1 MKNLRLKYND
11 VELEIQDDFEIDK
24 SSREVVYS
32 DITCN
37 WNQPMSN
44 LPQKL
49 QEVQVINKDNNIV
62 ESYGY
67 INSYTFGEMRETD
80 VETDISFEL
89 LSPSKLTTLRT
100 IIAKGTYQLIDLL
113 TNHILAPLISDGFEI
128 KEISIPDH
136 QVTINYG
143 IETIEFCLDNLS
155 SKFNFWWYIDEH
167 KYIYII
173 DIDLLVKKQPKAIY
187 DDNNMINGLMYI
199 KPTTNSNDYA
209 NVVNFKNLRTY
220 QKSVF
225 DYVDGQITEYKLPL
239 IKERVTSLKAGEEV
253 VFQYPV
259 DIKKENIEKSAL
271 SLGYTRTLGRAGLY
285 MNIKYTDNTYTTAR
299 IWINYSGVYE
309 ISSNVGFSDDNQQKE
324 FTMVRDPFFSNLI
337 TGFIYNGTKTIA
349 EIIRISSDSALVWN
363 VNKFYNDEGIQEL
376 KGKLSPTGIV
386 ETIVDMNESWKTIPE
401 VTEIAKTYL
410 NKVSLKYADEIEMRL
425 DNDYLQIGDVVYINK
440 FGIDSNYVV
449 TDISEIAYNN
459 NIEYVVSC
467 RNANLIQ
474 NFLDV
479 FRMETTQEND
489 ERTYEIYVTHYS
501 NEGIEQNVEVEL

>member
-1 MKNLRLKYND
+1 MKNLRLKYGNI
-11 VELEIQDDFEIDK
+11 ELEIQDNFEIDK
-24 SSREVVYS
+24 SSNEVVYS

-49 QEVQVINKDNNIV
+49 QEVQIINKDNDQV

-67 INSYTFGEMRETD
+67 INSYTFGQMRETD
-80 VETDISFEL
+80 VETDIEFNL
-89 LSPSKLTTLRT
+89 LSPMKLTTLRT
-100 IIAKGTYQLIDLL
+100 IIAKGTYQLVDLMQN
-113 TNHILAPLISDGFEI
+113 TILAPLIYDGFTI
-128 KEISIPDH
+128 KKIEIPDH
-136 QVTINYG
+136 QVTINYNL
-143 IETIEFCLDNLS
+143 ETIEFCMNNLS

-173 DIDLLVKKQPKAIY
+173 DIDILVKQEPRFKY
-187 DDNNMINGLMYI
+187 DDENMIEGLMYI
-199 KPTTNSNDYA
+199 KPTTNSDDYA
-209 NVVNFKNLRTY
+209 NVVNFKNVRTY
-220 QKSVF
+220 QRSVF
-225 DYVDGQITEYKLPL
+225 DYTDGQITEYKLPL

-271 SLGYTRTLGRAGLY
+271 SLGYSQIIGRAGLY

-299 IWINYSGVYE
+299 IWINYSGTYE
-309 ISSNVGFSDDNQQKE
+309 ISSNIGFDDDNQQKE

-349 EIIRISSDSALVWN
+349 EINRISSDSALIWN
-363 VNKFYNDEGIQEL
+363 VNKFYNDEGIQAM
-376 KGKLSPTGIV
+376 KGKLSNTGIV
-386 ETIVDMNESWKTIPE
+386 ETTIDMNESWKTIQE
-401 VTEIAKTYL
+401 ITEIAKTYL

-425 DNDYLQIGDVVYINK
+425 DNDTLKIGDVIYINK

-449 TDISEIAYNN
+449 IDISEIAGNN
-459 NIEYVVSC
+459 DIEYVATC
-467 RNANLIQ
+467 KNANLIQ
-474 NFLDV
+474 NYLDV
-479 FRMETTQEND
+479 FRKETTQEEE
-489 ERTYEIYVTHYS
+489 ERTYEVYVTHYS